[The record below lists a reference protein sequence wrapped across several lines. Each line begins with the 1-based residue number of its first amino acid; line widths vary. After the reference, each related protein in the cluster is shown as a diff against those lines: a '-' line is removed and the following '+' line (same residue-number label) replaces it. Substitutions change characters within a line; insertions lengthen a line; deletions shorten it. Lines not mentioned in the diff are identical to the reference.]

1 MRTYKIKSD
10 WRKTRGS
17 DKIITTYSMNTD
29 YINMPDN
36 TLFKDNWDSI
46 TYSSLGV
53 FSIQFRVYT
62 HKVIYD
68 ETIQKKVRHYITNNI
83 SKRNITIVE
92 QVSNKNDW
100 NWYRVSLTI
109 RTPQPTKVEIEK
121 IIDDVSKIILDE
133 EININSTTNNTIN

>member
-1 MRTYKIKSD
+1 MRTYTIKTYWKKARETD
-10 WRKTRGS
+10 NQIMNTKYVNKPECVVFKKMWDT
-17 DKIITTYSMNTD
+17 ITYSM
-29 YINMPDN
+29 
-36 TLFKDNWDSI
+36 
-46 TYSSLGV
+46 GV
-53 FSIQFRVYT
+53 LSIQFRVFT
-62 HKVIYD
+62 KHVLYD
-68 ETIQKKVRHYITNNI
+68 EVIQKKVKYYINNNI